1 MSHKIMDA
9 IKKAARKDMRGFIGI
24 VAGIIL
30 TLIAV
35 ATVLSG
41 SIIKTDYVDLPDTDI
56 RETTVMAEAGTDKD
70 DENGACLGL
79 HPSCPPSSIIDGI
92 MQDNMEKK
100 MFVID
105 NTDIIFV
112 GGDEARTKSPVS
124 WGFSA

>member
-9 IKKAARKDMRGFIGI
+9 IKKEARKDMRGFIGAA
-24 VAGIIL
+24 AGIIL

-41 SIIKTDYVDLPDTDI
+41 SIIKTDYVDLPDAGI
-56 RETTVMAEAGTDKD
+56 RETAVMAEADKD

-79 HPSCPPSSIIDGI
+79 HPSCPPSSIIDGM

-124 WGFSA
+124 WGISA